1 MRWRSTMDLNPAD
14 IVGEANRTAP
24 EQPALSVLCVDDER
38 GILSSLRRLLR
49 PEGYVVHM
57 AEGGD
62 EALALLEHTSVD
74 LVVSD
79 MRMPGMDG
87 AEFLARVRSR
97 WPASIRM
104 LLTGYADLGSTIDA
118 INRGEIH
125 RFISKPWDD
134 EQLLRIVRDGL
145 SRRVLERER
154 EALRVQ
160 VAEQN
165 QELLQLN
172 VLLEEK
178 VEARTAELARAN
190 ESLKQNFLTSIKVF
204 SNLIEIRHP
213 ALRGHSR
220 RVADLTRLMAMQM
233 ELPAAAVNEMFAAA
247 LLHDIGKIGL
257 ADEVI
262 AQPHDRLV
270 GEPLKAWRAHA
281 AKGESALLALDSLRA
296 SAKIIRHHHER
307 FDGKGF
313 PDGLEGEQIP
323 LGARI
328 LAVANDFDSHL
339 HGLTCGRRHEEA
351 ASFDYIV
358 QGRGSRYDPALIAVL
373 RAALDEAARTR
384 VIDDA
389 LAVDKLEVGMK
400 LSRDLLD
407 RDGRLLL
414 AADFVLDRVVIRQIR
429 DYAARVNPAMKLHIH
444 INIDSTVTRT

>member
-1 MRWRSTMDLNPAD
+1 MDLNPAD

-74 LVVSD
+74 LVISD

-213 ALRGHSR
+213 MLRGHSA
-220 RVADLTRLMAMQM
+220 RVAALAGSMARHLNLNQ
-233 ELPAAAVNEMFAAA
+233 AQINEVFAAA

-262 AQPHDRLV
+262 AQPSDRLS

-281 AKGESALLALDSLRA
+281 AQGESALLALDSMRGA
-296 SAKIIRHHHER
+296 ARIIRHHHER
-307 FDGKGF
+307 WDGKGF
-313 PDGLEGEQIP
+313 PDGLQGEAIP
-323 LGARI
+323 PGARI
-328 LAVANDFDSHL
+328 LAVANDFDSYM
-339 HGLTCGRRHEEA
+339 HGLVCGVRHSED
-351 ASFDYIV
+351 ASFDYIL
-358 QGRGSRYDPALIAVL
+358 QGRGSRYDAGIVVAL
-373 RAALDEAARTR
+373 RAALDEAITARVR
-384 VIDDA
+384 DDA
-389 LAVDKLEVGMK
+389 LTVDKLEPGMK
-400 LSRDLLD
+400 LSRDLVD

-414 AADFVLDRVVIRQIR
+414 AADFVLDGVVIRQIR
-429 DYAARVNPAMKLHIH
+429 EYAARVSPTMKLHVH
-444 INIDSTVTRT
+444 PGASAKAS